1 MGFVFKTT
9 TIRYLQYHTT
19 MKHQSTIVKLL
30 ALILSVGLASC
41 GQKTNNEAASDN
53 SKAFDQAEN
62 EVKEQI
68 ESVVYDIPSPSE
80 IPFLLQATGAEY
92 NENILNDISKIGEY
106 EITNDAA
113 AINLG
118 VYATDIGYLVSYEKV
133 QEALNYMSSTKSLVD
148 HLGVSATIN
157 VSLLER
163 FEGNLANKDSLA
175 FILNEAIGETNQFL
189 KDDSRSRMAAL
200 LITGSFVE
208 GLYISTELI
217 KTYPKDLLPDDSRN
231 LVLTPLM
238 RVILE
243 QEKVLENLLQ
253 LLGTVEQA
261 QPVGGIK
268 EQLISLQELYESLNI
283 EEQIQN
289 NQSSMVLTD
298 SVFIDITAKV
308 NEIRNTVTK

>member
-1 MGFVFKTT
+1 
-9 TIRYLQYHTT
+9 
-19 MKHQSTIVKLL
+19 MKHQSTIGKLI
-30 ALILSVGLASC
+30 ALLVIVGLTSC
-41 GQKTNNEAASDN
+41 GQKTNTEEATDN
-53 SKAFDQAEN
+53 SEAFDQAEN

-68 ESVVYDIPSPSE
+68 ESVVYDIPPPSE

-92 NENILNDISKIGEY
+92 NENLLNDISKIGEY

-113 AINLG
+113 ALNLG
-118 VYATDIGYLVSYEKV
+118 VYAADIGYLVSYEKV
-133 QEALNYMSSTKSLVD
+133 QEALNYMSSTKSLAD
-148 HLGVSATIN
+148 HLGVSASIN

-175 FILNEAIGETNQFL
+175 AILNEAIGETDQFL
-189 KDDSRSRMAAL
+189 KDDSRSRIAAL
-200 LITGSFVE
+200 LITGSFIE

-243 QEKVLENLLQ
+243 QEKALEDLLQ
-253 LLGTVEQA
+253 LLGTIEQA

-268 EQLISLQELYESLNI
+268 EQLISLQELYVALNI

-289 NQSSMVLTD
+289 NQSSMALTD
-298 SVFIDITAKV
+298 STLIDITAKV
-308 NEIRNTVTK
+308 NEIRSTITK